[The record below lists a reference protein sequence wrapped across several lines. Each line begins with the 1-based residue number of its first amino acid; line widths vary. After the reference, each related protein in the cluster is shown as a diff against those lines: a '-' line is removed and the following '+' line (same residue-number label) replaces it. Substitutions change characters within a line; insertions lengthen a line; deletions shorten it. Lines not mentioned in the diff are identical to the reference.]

1 MTFFCYKELLTV
13 MECAVQAD
21 FISPF
26 IPDKKFLRLFP
37 ASRRQQGVTDG
48 HARGDKH
55 GLIAD
60 INLQG

>member
-1 MTFFCYKELLTV
+1 

-26 IPDKKFLRLFP
+26 IPDKKILRLFP